1 MDELIVTPL
10 GGLGEIGANA
20 LVIEYGG
27 EAILVDFGQMF
38 SSEPYYGI
46 DAYLPDPKYLLNGG
60 PSLLAIIATHG
71 HEDHIGAIP
80 YFFEEFGV
88 PVYGTDFTLALIAD
102 KLKERNVSPKG
113 LLKPVKALDRVKI
126 GPFDVEF
133 LSVAHS
139 IVGSLALA
147 IRTPLGLI
155 VHTSDFKTQGPL
167 FDKER
172 FAQLG
177 NEGVLLLLSD
187 STNTEVFGFTPP
199 ESAVVPTLRRIF
211 EQAKG
216 KILFTTFASH
226 IPRIQ
231 QVCELARSFNRKV
244 VVVGR
249 SMLKNLQ
256 TAIEFGYIQ
265 MPVGLW
271 VHESSLGVLKPDE
284 TVALVTGSQGE
295 FQAVL
300 RAVAMK
306 SHKSLVIE
314 EGDTVVFSSRIIPGN
329 ERSVFE
335 VINSLYAQGAKVF
348 YERDPNVHTS
358 GHGSQEDQ
366 KLMIELTRPKYFLPI
381 HGEIRHLKQH
391 LDLAQEAGIP
401 GEQTVYALDGDR
413 IAVNDECIQKIGK
426 VPAGKIPAVGKL
438 LADIDPQTLK
448 ERRILSNQGIVVVL
462 INISE
467 KTQETEVVFDL
478 VSKGFL
484 NGSTGEHL
492 VLAKR
497 ALEQAMENLPPQT
510 FKDSEVLKESVQKKL
525 KSFFQKSLNKKPLI
539 LPVVLNG

>member
-1 MDELIVTPL
+1 MERLIITPL

-20 LVIEYGG
+20 LVIEYAG
-27 EAILVDFGQMF
+27 EAILVDYGQMF

-60 PSLLAIIATHG
+60 PSLLAILATHG

-80 YFFEEFGV
+80 YFFEEFSV
-88 PVYGTDFTLALIAD
+88 PVYGTDFTLALIANR
-102 KLKERNVSPKG
+102 LKEHNASPKDR
-113 LLKPVKALDRVKI
+113 LRPVKAGERLKI
-126 GPFDVEF
+126 GPFEVEF

-147 IRTPLGLI
+147 IRTPSGLI
-155 VHTSDFKTQGPL
+155 VHTSDFKTQGSL

-177 NEGVLLLLSD
+177 KEGVLLLLSD
-187 STNTEVFGFTPP
+187 STNTEVSGFTPP
-199 ESAVVPTLRRIF
+199 EEAVVPALEPIF
-211 EQAKG
+211 EQARG

-231 QVCELARSFNRKV
+231 QVFELAERFNKKV
-244 VVVGR
+244 VVAGR
-249 SMLKNLQ
+249 SMLSNLQ
-256 TAIEFGYIQ
+256 TAIELGYMQLPI
-265 MPVGLW
+265 GLW
-271 VHESSLGVLKPDE
+271 VHESSLGTLKPNE

-295 FQAVL
+295 FQATL
-300 RAVAMK
+300 RAIAMK
-306 SHKSLVIE
+306 SHRSLVIE

-348 YERDPNVHTS
+348 YERDANVHTS
-358 GHGSQEDQ
+358 GHGSREDQ
-366 KLMIELTRPKYFLPI
+366 RLMIELTRPKYFLPI

-391 LDLAQEAGIP
+391 LELAQEAGLP
-401 GEQTVYALDGDR
+401 EQRMAYALDGDQ
-413 IAVNDECIQKIGK
+413 IAVSDEGIQKIGS
-426 VPAGKIPAVGKL
+426 VPTGRIPAVGKL

-462 INISE
+462 INLGD
-467 KTQETEVVFDL
+467 KNQEAEVVFDL

-492 VLAKR
+492 ILAKR
-497 ALEQAMENLPPQT
+497 ALEQAMESLPPQT
-510 FKDSEVLKESVQKKL
+510 LKDPEALKESVQKKL
-525 KSFFQKSLNKKPLI
+525 KSFFQKSLHKKPLI
-539 LPVVLNG
+539 LPVLLNG